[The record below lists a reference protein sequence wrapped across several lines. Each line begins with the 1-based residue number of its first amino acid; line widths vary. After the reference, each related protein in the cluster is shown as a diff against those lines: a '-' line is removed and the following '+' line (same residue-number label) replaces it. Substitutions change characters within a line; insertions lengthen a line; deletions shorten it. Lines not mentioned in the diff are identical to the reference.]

1 LSGPWSRENACLR
14 RVVALAPGKASCFLI
29 RWRLFLKCALCIVPD
44 AFFSVGAAPV
54 YEDRSGERR
63 EEGGLAAS
71 RLQLRFF

>member
-1 LSGPWSRENACLR
+1 MFSRAHLRYSEKPEVNAFLAKFTTRCYNSLLVNGFWRSGP
-14 RVVALAPGKASCFLI
+14 
-29 RWRLFLKCALCIVPD
+29 
-44 AFFSVGAAPV
+44 GAAPV